1 MLSNKLSKNI
11 GLFLLSFICS
21 LSVTAQIL
29 SPNAT
34 EVDFEYEAM
43 VEVPLDD
50 SFIDSI
56 SAAQF
61 QAQHMFGIF
70 TSPTMIGRMGINS
83 NNIHGIG
90 GPKSQSEIL
99 ILSEEVFEK
108 SKQSYVRIQYKNIGQ
123 MILQNKAAEK
133 VLSKGYFNVPLPTNP
148 FKAYRKH
155 CTDAHY
161 DTFGDNWYFY
171 DPFRAGCESLSQSPL
186 AQNVV
191 ISVKK
196 SKARNIQRSAEL
208 PLLRGDNGN
217 GELFSIYMIHG
228 FAEDKKNPEDD
239 GRLNYAIA
247 NNHLIEKGF
256 TEEYLKKNTPY
267 PLKLYKKS
275 VTLSNGETIRI
286 EVRSL
291 LVDTDSGSRSKVFAE
306 FFKQAVAKADVIIY
320 EGHSGLGGNLNI
332 QELESKAGKFV
343 FPNKKQIYY
352 FDSCSSYSYYLDHF
366 NAYKTKT
373 NIDVMTNGLSSYF
386 HTSPIVLKEFLNYL
400 VSSDNRN
407 FQWMTI
413 LKKMESV
420 LGQETYLLN
429 VGGL

>member
-1 MLSNKLSKNI
+1 MKFLKFFTI
-11 GLFLLSFICS
+11 LFFSTFHVS
-21 LSVTAQIL
+21 AQIL

-34 EVDFEYEAM
+34 EVDFTYEAM
-43 VEVPLDD
+43 VEVPLDE
-50 SFIDSI
+50 SFIDSV

-70 TSPTMIGRMGINS
+70 TSPTLVKRMGINP

-90 GPKSQSEIL
+90 GPKSQSEVL

-108 SKQSYVRIQYKNIGQ
+108 NQQSMARIYYKNSGQ
-123 MILQNKAAEK
+123 MILHNNAAQK
-133 VLSKGYFNVPLPTNP
+133 VLEKGYFNVPLPTNP
-148 FKAYRKH
+148 FKAYRKE
-155 CTDAHY
+155 CTDSHY

-171 DPFRAGCESLSQSPL
+171 DPFRQGCKSLSQAPL
-186 AQNVV
+186 AKNVV
-191 ISVKK
+191 IQVKK
-196 SKARNIQRSAEL
+196 SKSRNIQRSAEL

-217 GELFSIYMIHG
+217 GDLFSIYLIHG
-228 FAEDKKNPEDD
+228 FSEDKKDPEDD
-239 GRLNYAIA
+239 GRLNYEIA
-247 NNHLIEKGF
+247 HEYLLEKGF
-256 TEEYLKKNTPY
+256 TVEKLKKNTPY
-267 PLKLYKKS
+267 PLNLYKKS
-275 VTLSNGETIRI
+275 VTLSSGETIRI
-286 EVRSL
+286 EVKSL
-291 LVDTDSGSRSKVFAE
+291 LVETGIESSSKVFAD

-332 QELESKAGKFV
+332 QELERKAGKFN
-343 FPNKKQIYY
+343 FPNKKQIFY

-373 NIDVMTNGLSSYF
+373 NIDVVTNGLSSYF
-386 HTSPIVLKEFLNYL
+386 HTSPVVLKEFMNYL
-400 VSSDNRN
+400 IGTDNRN

-420 LGQETYLLN
+420 LGKESYLVN